1 VVVPGAQ
8 IPFTRASYKDKASL
22 DVMAIMRDEQK
33 RPYGQLRQT
42 VNVEPVASQDIQ
54 HKNVQYDTGFQL
66 PPGKYDLKLV
76 VRENQTGRIGSFE
89 AEVNIPDLK
98 AETVKLSSV
107 VLSNQKQ
114 AVKTTQKNN
123 PLINNGNQ
131 IVPNVT
137 HVFSSGQNLYFYYE
151 VYDPAHE
158 EKDPANKNAVR
169 LLSSVIFY
177 KNNVKAYETP
187 LVRADEINIPDR
199 KATAFDL
206 QVPLAQLKPGFYTCQ
221 INVVDDA
228 AGKFAFPRVALMVR

>member
-1 VVVPGAQ
+1 
-8 IPFTRASYKDKASL
+8 
-22 DVMAIMRDEQK
+22 MRDEQK

-42 VNVEPVASQDIQ
+42 VSVEPSASQDVKN
-54 HKNVQYDTGFQL
+54 KNVQYDTGFQL

-89 AEVNIPDLK
+89 AEINIPDLK
-98 AETVKLSSV
+98 NEPVKLSSV
-107 VLSNQKQ
+107 VVSNQKQ
-114 AVKTTQKNN
+114 AVKTIQKNN
-123 PLINNGNQ
+123 PLISNGTE

-158 EKDPANKNAVR
+158 EKDNNKNAVR
-169 LLSSVIFY
+169 LLSSVVFY

-187 LVRADEINIPDR
+187 LVQADEINVPDR
-199 KATAFDL
+199 KATAFEL
-206 QVPLAQLKPGFYTCQ
+206 QVPLGQLKPGFYTCQ
-221 INVVDDA
+221 VNVVDDA